1 MKFVYFKHVKDAIK
15 KRKKAFILCGMAM
28 LLVLTGVLNY
38 TLTKKSKQNQE
49 AASTTTTTTVNFF
62 ETYKTDRDSARA
74 SQLSLL
80 NEIISSEYSTASEK
94 ATATES
100 KTNLAAKMEKELIL
114 EGLIKAKGF
123 DDAVV
128 TIGSSYYNVIVKD
141 DGNLG
146 DEQIAQILS
155 VIQSETGAKATNVK
169 IIPVE

>member
-1 MKFVYFKHVKDAIK
+1 MKFAYFKHVKDAVK
-15 KRKKAFILCGMAM
+15 KRKKVLILCGMAM
-28 LLVLTGVLNY
+28 LLVATGVLNY
-38 TLTKKSKQNQE
+38 SLNKKVNE
-49 AASTTTTTTVNFF
+49 EPASTATTATVNFF

-74 SQLSLL
+74 SQVELL
-80 NEIISSEYSTASEK
+80 NEIINSSYSTASEK

-100 KTNLAAKMEKELIL
+100 KTALVAKMEKELIL

-123 DDAVV
+123 EDAVV

-146 DEQIAQILS
+146 DEQVAQILS
-155 VIQSETGAKATNVK
+155 VIKSETGASANNVK